1 LTLTTSPI
9 WPSLPIR
16 SSRMTS
22 MTFTP
27 VLMVGVLMVGLS
39 D

>member
-1 LTLTTSPI
+1 LTTSPI

-22 MTFTP
+22 MIFTP
-27 VLMVGVLMVGLS
+27 VLMIAVSG
-39 D
+39 